1 MLDVGKGRRYA
12 VDESSGQD
20 EAGNGPTAVRILVG
34 AYLRRLREEQ
44 GLTRAEAGESS
55 RSSES
60 TISGMEL
67 GRGRLEE
74 RDVLDLLSLYGV
86 DDDQER
92 AALLARVREA
102 NAPGWSH
109 SYSDVTPN
117 WFQRYLG
124 LEATAA
130 LIRTYEVQLVPG
142 LLQTEA
148 YARAAA
154 PLGPGAARRDEI
166 AHRVRLRLERQQ
178 VLTRP
183 HAPKLWAVVDEAAL
197 RRPVG
202 GPRVMRDQLEAL
214 IGIVTKMPNVRLQVL
229 PLAAGG
235 HAAAGGSFT
244 ILRFPQQD
252 LPDVVYL
259 EQLTSALYLDGRADV
274 DFYFDAVNRLFVE
287 AAPLEDT
294 VRILERII
302 DDLDEPPRDRLYP
315 GVAPMWTVADEG
327 HS

>member
-1 MLDVGKGRRYA
+1 MGRSPQRKG
-12 VDESSGQD
+12 
-20 EAGNGPTAVRILVG
+20 AGDGPTAVRILVG
-34 AYLRRLREEQ
+34 AYLRRLREEG
-44 GLTRAEAGESS
+44 GLTRAEAGEAI

-60 TISGMEL
+60 KISRLEL
-67 GRGRLEE
+67 GRAGFKE
-74 RDVLDLLSLYGV
+74 RDVLDLLSLYRI
-86 DDDQER
+86 DDAEER
-92 AALLARVREA
+92 ATLLARVREA
-102 NAPGWSH
+102 NAPGRRH

-130 LIRTYEVQLVPG
+130 LIRTYEVQFVPG
-142 LLQTEA
+142 LLQTEE
-148 YARAAA
+148 YARAVI
-154 PLGPGAARRDEI
+154 PLGPGAAWREEI
-166 AHRVRLRLERQQ
+166 ARRVQLRLERQQ

-183 HAPKLWAVVDEAAL
+183 HPPKLWAVVDEAAL

-214 IGIVTKMPNVRLQVL
+214 IGIVEKMPHVRLQVL

-252 LPDVVYL
+252 QPDLVCL
-259 EQLTSALYLDGRADV
+259 EQLTSALYLDGRADI

-287 AAPLEDT
+287 AAPLQDT
-294 VRILERII
+294 VGILERII
-302 DDLDEPPRDRLYP
+302 ADLDRDP
-315 GVAPMWTVADEG
+315 G
-327 HS
+327 